1 MKKFVFTMAFAAVML
16 ASCSSNEDAPQMP
29 EEALVPIQPSIVS
42 NVILPDND
50 GTRADLSTSDNL
62 SLIGWEVNKLPTN
75 VADAD
80 FSGAP
85 TFSDAKVK
93 LTNITGTPNSDLA
106 MSPKK
111 YYNANENI
119 YTYLGGVYPAIGTGV
134 TISNNVVTFST
145 KNGSLDVC
153 TAKILGGSKNVPFTS
168 SNNPLVFEHKTAKIT
183 FEVKKD
189 ASVADNTKL
198 TEITLNGVQVPQ
210 SVTFKKL
217 TADVTPGSP
226 ASLLAAYSG
235 SLNLTTTAQAATT
248 NPLFI
253 CAGTVGGTAAG
264 NITVSAKTQL
274 GTLVTT
280 YTNKAITAVSGN
292 KIEAGK
298 HYKITLT
305 FSQKEITPTVKVVD
319 WGTVQTGNSS
329 VQ

>member
-1 MKKFVFTMAFAAVML
+1 MKKFVFTMALAATAL
-16 ASCSSNEDAPQMP
+16 ASCTSNEDAPQMP

-42 NVILPDND
+42 NIMLPDND
-50 GTRADLSTSDNL
+50 RTRADLTTSDNI
-62 SLIGWEVNKLPTN
+62 SLIGWEVNKLPAN

-80 FSGAP
+80 FAGAP

-93 LTNITGTPNSDLA
+93 LGNITGSANVDLA
-106 MSPKK
+106 MTPKK

-134 TISNNVVTFST
+134 TISNNVVTFTT

-153 TAKILGGSKNVPFTS
+153 TAKILGGSKNAPFTS

-189 ASVADNTKL
+189 ASVAANTKL
-198 TEITLNGVQVPQ
+198 TEITLNNVQVPQ
-210 SVTFKKL
+210 SVTFKKA
-217 TADVTPGSP
+217 TADVTAGAPTGGLLP
-226 ASLLAAYSG
+226 AFSG
-235 SLNLTTTAQAATT
+235 SLDLNTTANPATT

-253 CAGTVGGTAAG
+253 CGGTVGGTAAG

-274 GTLVTT
+274 GSTVTS
-280 YTNKAITAVSGN
+280 YTNKAITIDGN

-305 FSQKEITPTVKVVD
+305 FSQKEIIPTVKVVG
-319 WGTVQTGNSS
+319 WGTVQTGTSS

>member
-1 MKKFVFTMAFAAVML
+1 MKKFVFTMAFAAITL
-16 ASCSSNEDAPQMP
+16 ASCTSNEDAPQMP
-29 EEALVPIQPSIVS
+29 EEALVPIQPSIAS
-42 NVILPDND
+42 NVMLPDND

-62 SLIGWEVNKLPTN
+62 SLIGWEVNKLPAN

-80 FSGAP
+80 FAVTP

-93 LTNITGTPNSDLA
+93 LSKIDTPNSDLV

-134 TISNNVVTFST
+134 TINKNVVTFNT

-153 TAKILGGSKNVPFTS
+153 TANILGGTKNLPFTS
-168 SNNPLVFEHKTAKIT
+168 SNNLLQFVHKTAKIT
-183 FEVKKD
+183 FEVKTD
-189 ASVADNTKL
+189 GSVAADTKL
-198 TEITLNGVQVPQ
+198 TEITLKGVQVPQ
-210 SVTFKKL
+210 SVTFKKS
-217 TADVTPGSP
+217 TVDVTAGAPTN
-226 ASLLAAYSG
+226 LLAAYSG
-235 SLNLTTTAQAATT
+235 SLPLTTNLTAATT

-253 CAGTVGGTAAG
+253 CGGNVGGTG
-264 NITVSAKTQL
+264 TGYITVSAKTQL

-280 YTNKAITAVSGN
+280 YTNKAITAVSGD

-319 WGTVQTGNSS
+319 WGPVQTGNSS